1 MKNEAMEHD
10 PTPDSRSDKAASPRP
25 KETSRRVGRGAGKW
39 LFYLLIIAPIVIGA
53 FLALRYG
60 EFKKLTIKTETM
72 VIPVVQVV
80 RPQAGPAQTEV
91 SLPGNLTA
99 YSEASIYARTNGYL
113 KAWYTDLGAKV
124 QAGQLLAEISAP
136 DVDAQLNQSTAN
148 LSQMVANQDIA
159 KLNYDRQK
167 DLLAKAV
174 SSQQEFDQN
183 RASFESAAAGVKAAQ
198 ANVQNLTVQ
207 QNFQKIIAPFA
218 GTVTMRSVDIG
229 DLVQSAADTSAN
241 EAKALFRVARTDIL
255 RVFVSVPQA
264 YSPYV
269 TTGTQAYLTLVEYP
283 GEKFEGHVT
292 NISGALDPTTRTLL
306 TEVQVSNENGRLFPG
321 AYAQVHLILPVKKS
335 LVVPS
340 NTLIFRGNGVQLGV
354 VGEDGIVHLK
364 NVKLGQDFG
373 TTIEVVEGITA
384 DDQIITN
391 PSDSLADGAKV
402 EIKKAKAS

>member
-1 MKNEAMEHD
+1 MKNEARE
-10 PTPDSRSDKAASPRP
+10 PSTDSRCDQAALARPR
-25 KETSRRVGRGAGKW
+25 ETSRQVGRRAGKW
-39 LFYLLIIAPIVIGA
+39 LFLLLIIAPVVIGA
-53 FLALRYG
+53 FLAMRYG
-60 EFKKLTIKTETM
+60 QFKKLTTETDAM
-72 VIPVVQVV
+72 VVPVVQVV
-80 RPQAGPAQTEV
+80 RPQAGPAETEV
-91 SLPGNLTA
+91 SLPGDLTA

-136 DVDAQLNQSTAN
+136 DVDAQLNQSSAN
-148 LSQMVANQDIA
+148 LSQAQANQSIA
-159 KLNYDRQK
+159 QINYNRQK

-183 RASFESAAAGVKAAQ
+183 KANFDSAAAAVKAAQ

-207 QNFQKIIAPFA
+207 QNFQKIVAPFA

-229 DLVQSAADTSAN
+229 DLVQSAADTSSN

-255 RVFVSVPQA
+255 RVFVNVPQA

-269 TTGTQAYLTLVEYP
+269 TTGTKAYLTLVEYP

-321 AYAQVHLILPVKKS
+321 AYAQVHLVLPVKKA

-354 VGEDGIVHLK
+354 VGADGIVNLK
-364 NVKLGQDFG
+364 SVKLGQDFG
-373 TTIEVVEGITA
+373 TTIEVVEGITP

-402 EIKKAKAS
+402 EIKKKSS